1 MLGPALLMGPQGIGD
16 TLPGLDRLLEDLSF
30 NSTSVSKGPLDLER
44 TASPFRVPPRPPVS
58 SLVKKQ

>member
-44 TASPFRVPPRPPVS
+44 MVSPFRTAPPPPVS